1 MTQNQIII
9 VILDDLFLVNVVMD
23 AHAIYKH
30 FYLCSVRSLK
40 QIEKLFPNGVIN
52 NITLLN
58 NDILVQLNEINHAS
72 NIGFVQILDIVNGLV
87 GQMDLLFHTHLSDK
101 LANLLFWEL
110 VETNTNKFVLQR
122 KFNLANIIANQEK
135 FNIVPTGLKQ
145 ILERLLGVF
154 GHVIDF
160 VENHEFVPRF
170 EQVLGFH
177 ELVDLVPNNI
187 DASLV
192 GCIQMDDLAFGFF
205 HALVLVDQIDNRGR
219 FAGSGWTVEQQIGK
233 ILVFNHICKKDF
245 VIGVEHNVV
254 ESTWTILF
262 GPGDIFVH

>member
-1 MTQNQIII
+1 
-9 VILDDLFLVNVVMD
+9 MD

-30 FYLCSVRSLK
+30 FYLCSVRSLE

-58 NDILVQLNEINHAS
+58 NHILVQLNEINHAS

-101 LANLLFWEL
+101 LANLLFRKL
-110 VETNTNKFVLQR
+110 VETHTHKFMLQR
-122 KFNLANIIANQEK
+122 KFNLADIVANEEK
-135 FNIVPTGLKQ
+135 LHIVPARLEQ

-160 VENHEFVPRF
+160 IQYHEFVPRF

-177 ELVDLVPNNI
+177 ELVNLVPNDI

-205 HALVLVDQIDNRGR
+205 HALVLVNQIDNRGR
-219 FAGSGWTVEQQIGK
+219 FAGSGWTIQ
-233 ILVFNHICKKDF
+233 
-245 VIGVEHNVV
+245 
-254 ESTWTILF
+254 
-262 GPGDIFVH
+262 